1 MVVLY
6 LGLTGGYEI
15 WNDVGAITAAGC
27 SNTFTLSCITLVVLD
42 VASGQQVW
50 SVWDRITHYGT
61 RDRKLLLDSEPVS
74 FVVALVIGA
83 TDAVIDYF
91 VPDD

>member
-15 WNDVGAITAAGC
+15 LERRRRYYRRWVLQYIHA
-27 SNTFTLSCITLVVLD
+27 LVHHPRGPGRRLGSTSLVRLGPYH
-42 VASGQQVW
+42 AL
-50 SVWDRITHYGT
+50 RHA
-61 RDRKLLLDSEPVS
+61 DRKLLLDSEPVS